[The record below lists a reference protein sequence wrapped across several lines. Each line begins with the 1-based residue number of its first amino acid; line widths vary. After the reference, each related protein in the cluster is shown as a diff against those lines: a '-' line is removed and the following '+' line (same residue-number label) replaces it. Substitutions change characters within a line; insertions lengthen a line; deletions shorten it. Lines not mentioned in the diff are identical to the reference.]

1 MIEIRNHFRKIAD
14 LVKAKA
20 AVAGGTGHSSTTG
33 RLRELIIQDF
43 LRPHLPRA
51 FDILAGVVVDSA
63 GARSTQQDCLIVD
76 ARFPLIDVGSKSEAL
91 VIAESA
97 VATMEVKSHLD
108 KGELLDS
115 LAKAV
120 RIKSLKRKGS
130 QEYRKGR
137 ALIISPDP
145 LPILA
150 YIIAYDGTDLN
161 TLIGHIQDFA
171 YGKIDGQVHDRSQI
185 VDGIC
190 VLNQGVFLNSP
201 LMPTVSGNE
210 VTLPAL
216 SNPTMTMFPYKRDA
230 LFAFYRRLHSDLTYL
245 RMQNYDLDA
254 YYAASEL
261 E

>member
-1 MIEIRNHFRKIAD
+1 MTEIRDHFRKIAD
-14 LVKAKA
+14 LLNAKA

-51 FDILAGVVVDSA
+51 FDILAGVVVDST
-63 GARSTQQDCLIVD
+63 GARSSQQDCLIVD
-76 ARFPLIDVGSKSEAL
+76 SRFPLIDVGSESEAL
-91 VIAESA
+91 VLAESTA
-97 VATMEVKSHLD
+97 AALEVKSYLD

-115 LAKAV
+115 LAKAA

-130 QEYRKGR
+130 QEYRKGP
-137 ALIISPDP
+137 ALIVSPEP

-150 YIIAYDGTDLN
+150 YIIAYSGTDLN
-161 TLIGHIQDFA
+161 TVIGHIQDFA
-171 YGKIDGQVHDRSQI
+171 YGKVDGQMHDRSQI

-190 VLNQGVFLNSP
+190 VLDQGVVLNGP
-201 LMPTVSGNE
+201 LMPTVSGNV

-216 SNPTMTMFPYKRDA
+216 ANPTMTMFPYKRDA
-230 LFAFYRRLHSDLTYL
+230 LFAFYQRLHSDLTYL

-254 YYAASEL
+254 YYASSEL